1 MTGSRPFDLD
11 TAWLPREEI
20 DDDDDDDDDGLR
32 IDEGGVGHG
41 GSGSEDDF
49 TSDDSSDKSLLGG
62 DERLQQEG
70 LRQRSRERNK
80 SRSQEQREIPH
91 GALNTFAFFKT
102 AGAPFL
108 VGKVR
113 EERVVDGEREVSLH
127 WYTPSNRRLV
137 DNAGTTQFDKY
148 AKAVFTPDFLKD
160 TTTAGGSGRPK
171 LVPDASW
178 EQVSTIVATCPALIA
193 GGRKI
198 PSWVKEQLKEEAPD
212 TDGDDDISAAG
223 KSNVMVGGKRKAR
236 AQDTGA
242 GKPEEDE
249 EEEEEAGARGG
260 TGAAEQQQRRQQQQQ
275 QTAARRPRGLL
286 GLEAAG
292 RTSGPKAMQVERQ
305 RAGRT
310 PGIVEVERPQSQA
323 GDDRGGGSKS
333 RLGSTTSRR
342 VSSRGRRPRKWLGD
356 GDDEDDRQC

>member
-1 MTGSRPFDLD
+1 MRYTDVRLEEDPPYPLKKVPEEAIHQIEMRKEASWKRLPGAFSGGDARHQQVKKEHLDSVRILKMTGSRPFDLD

-20 DDDDDDDDDGLR
+20 DDDDDDDDDNDDGLS
-32 IDEGGVGHG
+32 IEGGMGHG
-41 GSGSEDDF
+41 GGGSEDDF

-70 LRQRSRERNK
+70 LRQRSRERKK

-113 EERVVDGEREVSLH
+113 EE
-127 WYTPSNRRLV
+127 
-137 DNAGTTQFDKY
+137 
-148 AKAVFTPDFLKD
+148 
-160 TTTAGGSGRPK
+160 
-171 LVPDASW
+171 
-178 EQVSTIVATCPALIA
+178 
-193 GGRKI
+193 KI
-198 PSWVKEQLKEEAPD
+198 PAWVKEQLKEEAPD

-223 KSNVMVGGKRKAR
+223 ESNVMVGGKREAR

-242 GKPEEDE
+242 EKPE
-249 EEEEEAGARGG
+249 EEEEEAEAGGWGG
-260 TGAAEQQQRRQQQQQ
+260 TGAAEQQQRRQQQKQ
-275 QTAARRPRGLL
+275 QTAAQRPRGL

-292 RTSGPKAMQVERQ
+292 RTSGPKARQVEQQ

-310 PGIVEVERPQSQA
+310 PGNVEVERLQRRA
-323 GDDRGGGSKS
+323 GDYGGGGSKS
-333 RLGSTTSRR
+333 PLGSTTSRR
-342 VSSRGRRPRKWLGD
+342 DSSRGRRPRKWLGD
-356 GDDEDDRQC
+356 GDDENDR

>member
-20 DDDDDDDDDGLR
+20 DDDDDDDDNDDGLS
-32 IDEGGVGHG
+32 IEGGMGHG
-41 GSGSEDDF
+41 GGGREDDF

-70 LRQRSRERNK
+70 LRQRSRERKK

-127 WYTPSNRRLV
+127 WYTPSNRCLV
-137 DNAGTTQFDKY
+137 DNAGTTHFDKY

-160 TTTAGGSGRPK
+160 TRTAGGSGRPK

-198 PSWVKEQLKEEAPD
+198 PAWVKEQLKEEAPD

-223 KSNVMVGGKRKAR
+223 ESNVMVGGKREAR

-242 GKPEEDE
+242 EKPE
-249 EEEEEAGARGG
+249 EEEEEAEAGGWGG
-260 TGAAEQQQRRQQQQQ
+260 TGAAEQQQRRQQQKQ
-275 QTAARRPRGLL
+275 QTAAQRPRGL

-292 RTSGPKAMQVERQ
+292 RTSGPKARQVEQQ

-310 PGIVEVERPQSQA
+310 PGNVEVERLQRRA
-323 GDDRGGGSKS
+323 GDYGGGGSKS
-333 RLGSTTSRR
+333 PLGSTTSRR
-342 VSSRGRRPRKWLGD
+342 DSSRGRRPRKWLGD
-356 GDDEDDRQC
+356 GDDENDR